1 MRLFQSLPWVPQSDR
16 RVYCYT
22 CNHLHTLAATVAD
35 LDGPAYRAYYCQP
48 CAEKLITAALI
59 TL

>member
-1 MRLFQSLPWVPQSDR
+1 MRLFQQLPDQPHADR

-22 CNHLHTLAATVAD
+22 CNHLHPLAATVAD

-48 CAEKLITAALI
+48 CAEKLIAAALI